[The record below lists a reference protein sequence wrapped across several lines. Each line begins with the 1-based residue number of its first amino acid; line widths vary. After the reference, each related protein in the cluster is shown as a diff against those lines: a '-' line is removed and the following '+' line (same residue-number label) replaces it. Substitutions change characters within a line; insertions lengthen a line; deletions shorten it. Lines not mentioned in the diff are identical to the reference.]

1 MRHARRMSGRGLL
14 VVGGALVA
22 SVVVLPVLLALLL
35 LQEAPVGPAPPAAV
49 ATVPVEVSC
58 DGTVPPARSVPTEV
72 VAARLC
78 ATDAGLERWYA
89 PQDTLRGDLRP
100 LVDLLVGLQPLPGS
114 TTEGRTFCPDDG
126 GIGFDL
132 RLALAS
138 GELVS
143 LAGDTGG
150 CSTVRVG
157 DDDLGG
163 SDGVVAA
170 FVQALVAQRSRS
182 DPPPSPVALHLG
194 CGAGTWGDHRLSLV
208 GDPRELVRAVSC
220 SRPSDGDD
228 VASWGRPVAVRP
240 GDVALLVADM
250 RARTSVGQDSDDGSC
265 RDRAPVDQDLVG
277 QTRWGDVVAVRGAC
291 GSYLLSDVTAVAPGD
306 QELWH
311 PSPRARRI
319 LEQLRR

>member
-1 MRHARRMSGRGLL
+1 MASLRY
-14 VVGGALVA
+14 VVAGALVA
-22 SVVVLPVLLALLL
+22 SVTVLPLVAAPLLMQDAS
-35 LQEAPVGPAPPAAV
+35 VGPPPPAAPT
-49 ATVPVEVSC
+49 AAPVEVSC
-58 DGTVPPARSVPTEV
+58 DGVVPPAASVPTEV

-78 ATDAGLERWYA
+78 ATDDGLSRWYA
-89 PQDTLRGDLRP
+89 PQDTLQGDLRP
-100 LVDLLVGLQPLPGS
+100 LVDLLVGLQPVAGS

-143 LAGDTGG
+143 VAGDTGG

-157 DDDLGG
+157 GADLGG
-163 SDGVVAA
+163 SDGVVAT
-170 FVQALVAQRSRS
+170 FVGALLAQRSRS
-182 DPPPSPVALHLG
+182 DPPSSLVALHLG
-194 CGAGTWGDHRLSLV
+194 CGDGTWGDHRLSLV

-220 SRPSDGDD
+220 SRPAGGDD
-228 VASWGRPVAVRP
+228 VTPWGRPVAVRV
-240 GDVALLVADM
+240 GDVALLTADM
-250 RARTSVGQDSDDGSC
+250 RSRTRVGQDSDDGSC

-291 GSYLLSDVTAVAPGD
+291 GAYLLSDVTAVAPED
-306 QELWH
+306 QELWR

-319 LEQLRR
+319 LEQLRH